1 MPHDHGHDHRDDH
14 HHADPS
20 RRDAAF
26 AIGVGLNTALVAG
39 QIAFGLLAGS
49 LALIADAGHNLGDV
63 LGLAL
68 AWWAAT
74 LSRRPPTAR
83 RTYGYGRGSILAS
96 LANAAILLVGV
107 GAIALE
113 AIRRLIAPGPVAGLT
128 MMWVALAAIAV
139 NGATALLFM
148 RGRERDLN
156 IRGAFVHMAA
166 DAGVSFGVVVAAVLI
181 HFTGWVRLDPMMG
194 LVISAVI
201 VASSWSLLRQS
212 LHMAMDGVPEG
223 VDRAAVESWL
233 RHLPGVASIHDLHI
247 WSLSTTETALTVHL
261 VCPEAMPDDH
271 ALADAAVALA
281 ERFGVGHA
289 TFQVERGDPAHPC
302 ALAPADV
309 I

>member
-1 MPHDHGHDHRDDH
+1 MPHDHGHDHLDH
-14 HHADPS
+14 VGPNRH
-20 RRDAAF
+20 DAAF
-26 AIGVGLNTALVAG
+26 AIGVGLNAALVVA
-39 QIAFGLLAGS
+39 QIGFGLLAGS
-49 LALIADAGHNLGDV
+49 LALIADAGHNFGDV

-83 RTYGYGRGSILAS
+83 RTYGYGRSSILAS

-113 AIRRLIAPGPVAGLT
+113 AIRRLVAPGPVAGLT
-128 MMWVALAAIAV
+128 VMWVALAAIAV
-139 NGATALLFM
+139 NGFTALLFM

-166 DAGVSFGVVVAAVLI
+166 DAGVSSGVVVAAVLI
-181 HFTGWVRLDPMMG
+181 HFTGWVRLDPLMG
-194 LVISAVI
+194 LVIAVVI
-201 VASSWSLLRQS
+201 AASSWSLLRQS

-223 VDRAAVESWL
+223 LDRAAVEAWL
-233 RHLPGVASIHDLHI
+233 HHLPGVATVHDLHI

-261 VCPEAMPDDH
+261 VCPEALPDDR
-271 ALADAAVALA
+271 ALGAAAAGLA
-281 ERFGVGHA
+281 ERFGIGHA

>member
-1 MPHDHGHDHRDDH
+1 MPHDHGHEHHDHVDANRH
-14 HHADPS
+14 
-20 RRDAAF
+20 DAAF
-26 AIGVGLNTALVAG
+26 AIGVGLNAALVAA
-39 QIAFGLLAGS
+39 QIVFGLLAGS

-113 AIRRLIAPGPVAGLT
+113 AIRRLITPGPVAGLT
-128 MMWVALAAIAV
+128 VMWVALAAIAV
-139 NGATALLFM
+139 NGITALLFM

-156 IRGAFVHMAA
+156 IRGAFLHMAA
-166 DAGVSFGVVVAAVLI
+166 DAGVSFGVVIAAVLI
-181 HFTGWVRLDPMMG
+181 HFTGWVRLDPLMG

-223 VDRAAVESWL
+223 LDRTAVEAWL
-233 RHLPGVASIHDLHI
+233 RDLPWVADMHDLHI

-261 VCPEAMPDDH
+261 VCPAAVPDDR
-271 ALADAAVALA
+271 ALFDASAGLA
-281 ERFGVGHA
+281 ERFGIGHA

>member
-1 MPHDHGHDHRDDH
+1 
-14 HHADPS
+14 
-20 RRDAAF
+20 
-26 AIGVGLNTALVAG
+26 
-39 QIAFGLLAGS
+39 
-49 LALIADAGHNLGDV
+49 
-63 LGLAL
+63 
-68 AWWAAT
+68 
-74 LSRRPPTAR
+74 
-83 RTYGYGRGSILAS
+83 
-96 LANAAILLVGV
+96 
-107 GAIALE
+107 
-113 AIRRLIAPGPVAGLT
+113 

-139 NGATALLFM
+139 NGITALLFM

-181 HFTGWVRLDPMMG
+181 RFTGWTRLDPVMG

-233 RHLPGVASIHDLHI
+233 HHLPGVAGIHDLHI
-247 WSLSTTETALTVHL
+247 WSLGPTDTALTVHL

-271 ALADAAVALA
+271 ALADAAAALA
-281 ERFGVGHA
+281 GRFGIGHA

-302 ALAPADV
+302 ALAPTDV